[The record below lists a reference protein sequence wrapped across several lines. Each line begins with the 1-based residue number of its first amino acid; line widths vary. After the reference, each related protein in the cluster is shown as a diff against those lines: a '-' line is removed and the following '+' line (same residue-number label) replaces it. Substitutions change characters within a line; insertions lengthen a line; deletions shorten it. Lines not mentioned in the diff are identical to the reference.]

1 MDRQEVTR
9 RGFKIGEV
17 DQYKNGIYASTTE
30 FYDLKGDIYA
40 IFTSDNSMT
49 YNGRPF
55 MWFYATKQEW
65 ADLNSLA
72 ISMDTGLSTDDI
84 NKYLARPYGD
94 TLIERGYLIGKIE
107 DRGFTIYY
115 DINGDIYINHEPDNR
130 RYYNGEPY
138 SYKCDTKSDWEQL
151 TTAEIINNT
160 GLSENDINSY
170 LWREAAAK

>member
-30 FYDLKGDIYA
+30 FYDLKGGIYA
-40 IFTSDNSMT
+40 IFT
-49 YNGRPF
+49 
-55 MWFYATKQEW
+55 
-65 ADLNSLA
+65 
-72 ISMDTGLSTDDI
+72 
-84 NKYLARPYGD
+84 
-94 TLIERGYLIGKIE
+94 
-107 DRGFTIYY
+107 
-115 DINGDIYINHEPDNR
+115 PDNR

-170 LWREAAAK
+170 LGREAAAK